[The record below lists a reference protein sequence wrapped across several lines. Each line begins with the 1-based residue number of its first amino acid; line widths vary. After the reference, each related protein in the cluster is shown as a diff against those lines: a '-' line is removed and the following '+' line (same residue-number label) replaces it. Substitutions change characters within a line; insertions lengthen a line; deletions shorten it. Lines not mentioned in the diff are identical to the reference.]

1 MPKITYESMG
11 YSEHLKARE
20 SMKNLGA
27 ELEQIS
33 EKDRLNVNMHD
44 PRANSNNCLFDLFV
58 MANHDIAFKDIRA
71 FQKNELQG
79 HDKAKYFEEFKKF
92 VETSPLHTVDEF
104 GRTINHPE
112 NAKKWGEMLHK
123 ANQKISE
130 YKLPDCNLF
139 NPREYGKYNDE
150 VTYLSKIGTDYVQV
164 EEKLINALKDPD
176 LAHGFVEGFGSVKN
190 MNQFHTNIYTLQ
202 GIMNLT
208 FKPDGNIT
216 PEKNASFFALYKYTS
231 EKMRPVYAGK
241 TVKEF
246 NQAYSKAD
254 SLTIMKSSPFA
265 MQPIESFS
273 PEDQKAIQDYL
284 EKDVPLPKNIT
295 DQIDEIFHAAN
306 DEVYPSSIGFNVE
319 QEFGNPGKLKTLEES
334 IKPLLNAETL
344 PEVKDMTPEQKKAA
358 LDGFDSTF
366 TPAYTFSFTVVNQS
380 SIGKDPFDLIK
391 IGDQSAKEF
400 SAEKYKNDKIFGENT
415 KFEELSD
422 SQKEEYMKL
431 NIMRAVADPST
442 EVKCHDLELDG
453 QGKLVETKVKFSSKK
468 VHDDL
473 KKEPE
478 YVAKNRQRVQ
488 DAKNLSNELVNLVNE
503 VDFNLLGQGSQA
515 FKDMKKEVA
524 ALKKFTDQKF
534 NLDSK
539 NKIPL
544 NSSEALLDAQY
555 KALTRI
561 KDYLEYKQEQFNR
574 EPNRRNDPKRQV
586 REQPRIKNSLK
597 MFDKLQ
603 TSYLA
608 NKKYVMERE
617 NELRTYLGKK
627 LDEAEKERKDPDA
640 SYPSSIK
647 KSVDLIFKLDGKR
660 WEGKEDG
667 KAVEHFKKLSEGLKL
682 NYTADDI
689 SEIGLNKEHP
699 GYEIIQKALKDEMPH
714 YENGKHGQKILIE
727 EKKYSNKELISMAVK
742 DKGVKTKVN
751 WPEVKSLE
759 SHKIELH
766 DFRTDLWSQQ
776 TKESL
781 NHKEMYNDQDKAL
794 VQAKQAGVKQ
804 NDIPKGPV
812 IGG

>member
-11 YSEHLKARE
+11 YSEHLE
-20 SMKNLGA
+20 SRKTMKNLGA

-33 EKDRLNVNMHD
+33 MQDRLNVNMHD

-58 MANHDIAFKDIRA
+58 MANYDIAFKDIRA

-139 NPREYGKYNDE
+139 DPRHYGKYNDE

-246 NQAYSKAD
+246 CQAYPKAD
-254 SLTIMKSSPFA
+254 ALTLIKSYPFA
-265 MQPIESFS
+265 LQPFESFS
-273 PEDQKAIQDYL
+273 PDDQKAIQDYL

-295 DQIDEIFHAAN
+295 DQLDEIFRVAN
-306 DEVYPSSIGFNVE
+306 DEVFPDSIGANVE
-319 QEFGNPGKLKTLEES
+319 QELSNPAKLKVLEES
-334 IKPLLNAETL
+334 IKPLMDAETL
-344 PEVKDMTPEQKKAA
+344 PEVKDMTPEQKKEA
-358 LDGFDSTF
+358 LEGFDSVF
-366 TPAYTFSFTVVNQS
+366 TPAYTFSFTVVNQN
-380 SIGKDPFDLIK
+380 SIDKEPFDLIK
-391 IGDQSAKEF
+391 IGDQTAKEF
-400 SAEKYKNDKIFGENT
+400 CAEKYKNDKIFGENT
-415 KFEELSD
+415 KFEELSVP
-422 SQKEEYMKL
+422 QQEEYMKL
-431 NIMRAVADPST
+431 SIMRAVANPAV
-442 EVKCHDLELDG
+442 EVKCHDLILDN
-453 QGKLVETKVKFSSKK
+453 QGKLVESEAKFTSKT

-544 NSSEALLDAQY
+544 NVSEALLDAQY

-586 REQPRIKNSLK
+586 REQPRIKNSIK

-603 TSYLA
+603 TAYID

-640 SYPSSIK
+640 SYPANIK
-647 KSVDLIFKLDGKR
+647 KSVDLIFNLDGKR

-667 KAVEHFKKLSEGLKL
+667 KAVEHLRKLTDGLKL
-682 NYTADDI
+682 KYTADDI
-689 SEIGLNKEHP
+689 KQIGLNKEHP
-699 GYEIIQKALKDEMPH
+699 GYDIIQKALKDEIAH
-714 YENGKHGQKILIE
+714 HEVNENGQKKLIE
-727 EKKYSNKELISMAVK
+727 EKKYTNKELISMAVK
-742 DKGVKTKVN
+742 DKGIKLKVD
-751 WPEVKSLE
+751 WPEIKGREAHNREIHS
-759 SHKIELH
+759 
-766 DFRTDLWSQQ
+766 FRMDLWSQQ

-794 VQAKQAGVKQ
+794 VQAKQAGAKQ
-804 NDIPKGPV
+804 NDIQNGPKK
-812 IGG
+812 